1 MNIISKPKISKN
13 KPLIYIEA
21 KGNIPT
27 ISEFEKVLNKSDFN
41 FMPTYLHVSIRDFHN
56 TYRQGMI
63 AQPNTEP
70 TMIQR
75 NNLAK
80 QISYIAVKANRKK
93 PHSTSIFGIYSTAK
107 ELENVIQH
115 KKSIDQI
122 AEDGGFETFHTDDT
136 ELNNFTDDFNRY
148 LVKIL
153 YNKRLK

>member
-1 MNIISKPKISKN
+1 MNIISKLKISKN

-27 ISEFEKVLNKSDFN
+27 ISEFEKVLNESDFD
-41 FMPTYLHVSIRDFHN
+41 FIPTYLHVSIRDFHS
-56 TYRQGMI
+56 TYQQGMI
-63 AQPNTEP
+63 AQPDTEP
-70 TMIQR
+70 TMRQR

-80 QISYIAVKANRKK
+80 QINYIAVKANRKK

-107 ELENVIQH
+107 ELENVLEH

-136 ELNNFTDDFNRY
+136 DLSNFTDDFSRD

-153 YNKRLK
+153 YNQRLN